1 METETE
7 TILDPFD
14 VENIAAFAAAWYRA
28 LDVHAPADECM
39 RLLADEGLEMVFPE
53 KTLRG
58 LGDFVAWYGGGD
70 YSDGS
75 RAPGVTN
82 IFFDEVHAVRSV
94 QVEAAGGSTGD
105 DEAIVDVV
113 VGWQASWFQPPE
125 ARSRRTAMNATQ
137 QWRLRRSRVEKNP
150 FGLEIVG
157 YNAQLKQFE
166 YAPGFA
172 TL

>member
-1 METETE
+1 MDTE
-7 TILDPFD
+7 IVRDPFD
-14 VENIAAFAAAWYRA
+14 IENVAAFAAAWYRA
-28 LDVHAPADECM
+28 LDVHAPAHECM

-58 LGDFVAWYGGGD
+58 LGDFAAWYSGGD

-75 RAPGVTN
+75 HAPGVTN
-82 IFFDEVHAVRSV
+82 IFFDEVHTV
-94 QVEAAGGSTGD
+94 QHVEVDAAGGVSE
-105 DEAIVDVV
+105 DEAIADVV

-125 ARSRRTAMNATQ
+125 ARSRRTSMNATQ
-137 QWRLRRSRVEKNP
+137 RWRLRRSKAEKNP

-157 YNAQLKQFE
+157 YNAQLKKFE